1 MNFTVKVLL
10 RFIPLVLGF
19 AIAGNVAV
27 AQSEDI
33 DVSFGPFRYQR
44 VQQTATPEMDYD
56 QDLEF
61 SQDLDLESFPVSTR
75 FQLPRLYNLKDGGS
89 VLKAGSQ
96 ILFFEGLTE
105 RESNYVYNSIVYGGI
120 VPAAFSRILSLA
132 GNEASHWGFSTF
144 AQLLRFS
151 EFVFRPVHI
160 YYCLS
165 HLHHVASVGP
175 WYAIPYYIHTF
186 TGHLSRTSVY
196 TLSATIQ
203 AFLQLENLANQ
214 VASTKNTQYINIP
227 LGGSASRKFF
237 IKAQFLH
244 EPVYILY
251 HTGHNEPNEGDVFSR
266 LSHTLS
272 AYDINQLTIKPLPTY
287 GFSQLEVTFIDPRDN
302 STIYLHIKGSQD
314 ESDHTPWLLHTI
326 HKKHLRT
333 AVTNARFALT
343 PTLLSATAEAIE
355 MYFSTRT
362 RTPSGLLPAIDEDNY
377 LFTAELA
384 HTVTGKIG
392 DVRHQNGSSEFVID
406 DGELVLHWYDGYFW
420 PKLSLTPVVTD
431 NNRFTQ
437 WLVPQWLGNFLVTEI
452 AHRGRVAA
460 YQATALLTDSAVT
473 LVATRPVSR
482 IRTSVSLRDGFKY
495 WLEPA
500 SLDEHAR
507 FDLQLTRN
515 DYDPHNPDS
524 CLICLENIHGV
535 GAYKSPCCNQVYLC
549 PDCQQDWA
557 RRQYKSGEYKLD
569 PSVLPPESA
578 DGDIGI
584 KFKCLIPSCN
594 KGGVPAVMH
603 NAL

>member
-1 MNFTVKVLL
+1 MNFIVKVLL

-19 AIAGNVAV
+19 AIAGNMAV

-75 FQLPRLYNLKDGGS
+75 FQWPRLHNLKDGGS

-144 AQLLRFS
+144 AQLLRYS
-151 EFVFRPVHI
+151 EFVFHPAHI

-165 HLHHVASVGP
+165 HLVHVASVGP
-175 WYAIPYYIHTF
+175 WYAIPYSIHAF
-186 TGHLSRTSVY
+186 TGHLSRAGVY
-196 TLSATIQ
+196 TLFATIV
-203 AFLQLENLANQ
+203 QLESLASQ

-266 LSHTLS
+266 LSHTLNVF
-272 AYDINQLTIKPLPTY
+272 DINQLTIKPLPKY
-287 GFSQLEVTFIDPRDN
+287 GFSELEVTFIDPRDN
-302 STIYLHIKGSQD
+302 STIFLHIKGSQD

-392 DVRHQNGSSEFVID
+392 DVRHHNSSSEFVID

-431 NNRFTQ
+431 NNQFTQ

-460 YQATALLTDSAVT
+460 YQTTALLTDSAVT

-569 PSVLPPESA
+569 SSVLPPGSA
-578 DGDIGI
+578 DSDSDIGI

-594 KGGVPAVMH
+594 RGGIPAVMH